1 MMIENDVNTN
11 INTNTNTNIN
21 ENDILAYAS
30 DELGETGMSQKPDVQ
45 SDKSM
50 FEEYVPNM
58 DNTYGAE
65 DAFGIVT
72 TGIEPLEI
80 TESGARITGYI
91 STSRRQDVRLGT
103 YVIVPYGD
111 EELFARIWKLQ
122 YLQEFEV
129 DDATEIHSR
138 RMLKSNTT
146 EEVDYKFLALL
157 DPICILYEHDSKTAS
172 KPQLVRRMADRI
184 PRPNT
189 PILPVTDKSKIQTGL
204 NIPKKGIFLGYLSV
218 GGEVVRTHAVPPTV
232 PYYMK
237 NDYSMGDPLV
247 FRHILVCGSTGTG
260 KTFLTK
266 NILRQFMSEDNRYRL
281 RNDRTKNKNPCL
293 IIMDPQDEYSQMF
306 EDNPEIEAGD
316 EYVFKSENVDFGRCA
331 TTKTF
336 VAKVA
341 GYSYNGKSRA
351 EQLEFTIPFEL
362 VRNNLW
368 LITPVGMTDLQYTGL
383 ELLVE
388 DYFKRGGSHTYSE
401 FADHI
406 GDESTR
412 MTYVDSN
419 RIHEASYDGIVR
431 RVKSLTLRKVF
442 DQPATPITEILGN
455 VFSSG
460 QVSVF
465 PTEYINSSQIR
476 DLIVLTLMT
485 LVVDNKLST
494 SGDAAVKD
502 TPIILALDEAHRYL
516 SKASGEHSRKII
528 SKFADAARQGRKE
541 GLGLFLITQD
551 PQDIDDTVFKQINT
565 RVILNL
571 TNDAAIN
578 ALKVQKEYEK
588 RIPYLKKGQMIVHSP
603 DNSDMVEVMGLS
615 KCVVKHE

>member
-1 MMIENDVNTN
+1 MIYAGVRMMIEDN
-11 INTNTNTNIN
+11 ID
-21 ENDILAYAS
+21 ENDLLAYAS
-30 DELGETGMSQKPDVQ
+30 DDVKKTNMSAETDETSGVPE
-45 SDKSM
+45 
-50 FEEYVPNM
+50 FEEYVPDMNDEM
-58 DNTYGAE
+58 NDAE
-65 DAFGIVT
+65 DAFGIIT

-91 STSRRQDVRLGT
+91 ATTRRQDVRLGT
-103 YVIVPYGD
+103 YVMVPYGD
-111 EELFARIWKLQ
+111 EDLFARIWKLQ

-129 DDATEIHSR
+129 DDATEIHLR

-146 EEVDYKFLALL
+146 AEVDYKFLALL
-157 DPICILYEHDSKTAS
+157 DPICILYEHGSGSDSKS
-172 KPQLVRRMADRI
+172 ELVRRMADRI

-189 PILPVTDKSKIQTGL
+189 QILPVTDKSKIQTGL
-204 NIPKKGIFLGYLSV
+204 NIPKEGIFLGHLSV

-232 PYYMK
+232 PYYMR

-247 FRHILVCGSTGTG
+247 FRHMLVCGSTGTG

-266 NILRQFMSEDNRYRL
+266 NILRQFMNENNRYRL
-281 RNDRTKNKNPCL
+281 RSDKSKNKNPCL
-293 IIMDPQDEYSQMF
+293 VIMDPQDEYSQMF
-306 EDNPEIEAGD
+306 EDNPEIAAGD
-316 EYVFKSENVDFGRCA
+316 EYNFKSENVDFGRCA
-331 TTKTF
+331 NTKTF

-341 GYSYNGKSRA
+341 GHSYNGKSRA
-351 EQLEFTIPFEL
+351 EQVEFTIPFEL

-368 LITPVGMTDLQYTGL
+368 LITPVGMTELQYTGL
-383 ELLVE
+383 ELLID
-388 DYFKRGGSHTYSE
+388 DYFKRGGSHTYGG
-401 FADHI
+401 FVDHI
-406 GDESTR
+406 DDEGTR

-419 RIHEASYDGIVR
+419 KIHEASYDGIVR
-431 RVKSLTLRKVF
+431 RVRNPALRKVF
-442 DQPATPITEILGN
+442 DQPATPITEILGK
-455 VFSSG
+455 VFSPG

-465 PTEYINSSQIR
+465 PTEYISSSRIR

-494 SGDAAVKD
+494 SGDVAVKD

-516 SKASGEHSRKII
+516 SKASGEHSKKIV

-551 PQDIDDTVFKQINT
+551 PQDIDDTVFKQVNT

-615 KCVVKHE
+615 KCVVNHE

>member
-1 MMIENDVNTN
+1 MIYAGVRMMIEDN
-11 INTNTNTNIN
+11 ID
-21 ENDILAYAS
+21 ENDLLAYAS
-30 DELGETGMSQKPDVQ
+30 DDVKKTNMPPQ
-45 SDKSM
+45 TDESSGVPE
-50 FEEYVPNM
+50 FEEYVPDM
-58 DNTYGAE
+58 DGAADDAE
-65 DAFGIVT
+65 DAFGIIT

-91 STSRRQDVRLGT
+91 ATERRQDVRLGT
-103 YVIVPYGD
+103 YVMVPYGD
-111 EELFARIWKLQ
+111 EDLFARIWKLQ

-146 EEVDYKFLALL
+146 AEVDYKFLALL
-157 DPICILYEHDSKTAS
+157 DPICILYEHGSGSDSES
-172 KPQLVRRMADRI
+172 ELVRRMADRI

-189 PILPVTDKSKIQTGL
+189 QILPVTDKSKIQTGL
-204 NIPKKGIFLGYLSV
+204 NIPKEGIFLGHLSV

-232 PYYMK
+232 PYYMR

-281 RNDRTKNKNPCL
+281 RSDKSKNRNPCL
-293 IIMDPQDEYSQMF
+293 VIMDPQDEYSQMF
-306 EDNPEIEAGD
+306 EDNPDLAAGD
-316 EYVFKSENVDFGRCA
+316 EFNFKSEDVDFGRCA
-331 TTKTF
+331 NTKTF

-341 GYSYNGKSRA
+341 GHSYNGKSRA
-351 EQLEFTIPFEL
+351 EQVEFTIPFEL

-388 DYFKRGGSHTYSE
+388 DYFKRGGSHTYGG
-401 FADHI
+401 FVDHI
-406 GDESTR
+406 DDEGTR

-419 RIHEASYDGIVR
+419 KIHEASYDGIVR
-431 RVKSLTLRKVF
+431 RVRNPALRKVF
-442 DQPATPITEILGN
+442 DQPATPITEILGK
-455 VFSSG
+455 VFSPG

-465 PTEYINSSQIR
+465 PTEYISSSRIR

-494 SGDAAVKD
+494 SGDVAVKD

-516 SKASGEHSRKII
+516 SKASGEHSKKIV

-551 PQDIDDTVFKQINT
+551 PQDIDDTVFKQVNT

-571 TNDAAIN
+571 TNDAAIS

-615 KCVVKHE
+615 KCVVNHE

>member
-1 MMIENDVNTN
+1 MIYAGVRMMIEDN
-11 INTNTNTNIN
+11 ID
-21 ENDILAYAS
+21 ENDLLAYAS
-30 DELGETGMSQKPDVQ
+30 DDVKKTNMPPQ
-45 SDKSM
+45 TDESSGVPE
-50 FEEYVPNM
+50 FEEYVPDM
-58 DNTYGAE
+58 DGAADDAE

-91 STSRRQDVRLGT
+91 ATERRQDVRLGT
-103 YVIVPYGD
+103 YVMVPYGD
-111 EELFARIWKLQ
+111 EDLFARIWKLQ

-146 EEVDYKFLALL
+146 AEVDYKFLALL
-157 DPICILYEHDSKTAS
+157 DPICILYEHGSGSDSES
-172 KPQLVRRMADRI
+172 ELVRRMADRI

-189 PILPVTDKSKIQTGL
+189 QILPVTDKSKIQTGL
-204 NIPKKGIFLGYLSV
+204 NIPKEGIFLGHLSV

-232 PYYMK
+232 PYYMR

-281 RNDRTKNKNPCL
+281 RSDKSKNRNPCL
-293 IIMDPQDEYSQMF
+293 VIMDPQDEYSQMF
-306 EDNPEIEAGD
+306 EDNPDLAAGD
-316 EYVFKSENVDFGRCA
+316 EFNFKSEDVDFGRCA
-331 TTKTF
+331 NTKTF

-341 GYSYNGKSRA
+341 GHSYNGKSRA
-351 EQLEFTIPFEL
+351 EQVEFTIPFEL

-388 DYFKRGGSHTYSE
+388 DYFKRGGSHTYGG
-401 FADHI
+401 FVDHI
-406 GDESTR
+406 DDEGTR

-419 RIHEASYDGIVR
+419 KIHEASYDGIVR
-431 RVKSLTLRKVF
+431 RVRNPALRKVF
-442 DQPATPITEILGN
+442 DQPATPITEILGK
-455 VFSSG
+455 VFSPG

-465 PTEYINSSQIR
+465 PTEYISSSRIR

-494 SGDAAVKD
+494 SGDVAVKD

-516 SKASGEHSRKII
+516 SKASGEHSKKIV

-551 PQDIDDTVFKQINT
+551 PQDIDDTVFKQVNT

-571 TNDAAIN
+571 TNDAAIS

-615 KCVVKHE
+615 KCVVNHE

>member
-1 MMIENDVNTN
+1 MIYAGVRMMIEDN
-11 INTNTNTNIN
+11 ID
-21 ENDILAYAS
+21 ENDLLAYAS
-30 DELGETGMSQKPDVQ
+30 DDVKKTNMPSETYKQ
-45 SDKSM
+45 SGVPE
-50 FEEYVPNM
+50 FEEYVPDMNDEM
-58 DNTYGAE
+58 DDAE
-65 DAFGIVT
+65 DAFGIIT

-91 STSRRQDVRLGT
+91 ATTRRQDVRLGT
-103 YVIVPYGD
+103 YVMVPYGD
-111 EELFARIWKLQ
+111 EDLFARIWKLQ

-146 EEVDYKFLALL
+146 AEVDYKFLALL
-157 DPICILYEHDSKTAS
+157 DPICILYEHESGSDSES
-172 KPQLVRRMADRI
+172 ELVRRMADRI

-189 PILPVTDKSKIQTGL
+189 QILPVTDKSKIQTGL
-204 NIPKKGIFLGYLSV
+204 NIPKEGIFLGHLSV

-232 PYYMK
+232 PYYMR

-247 FRHILVCGSTGTG
+247 FRHMLVCGSTGTG

-266 NILRQFMSEDNRYRL
+266 NILRQFMNEGNRYQL
-281 RNDRTKNKNPCL
+281 RSDKSKNRNPCL
-293 IIMDPQDEYSQMF
+293 VIMDPQDEYSQMF
-306 EDNPEIEAGD
+306 EDNPEIAADD
-316 EYVFKSENVDFGRCA
+316 EYNFKSENVDFGRCA
-331 TTKTF
+331 NTKTF

-341 GYSYNGKSRA
+341 GHSYNGKSRA
-351 EQLEFTIPFEL
+351 EQVEFTIPFEL

-368 LITPVGMTDLQYTGL
+368 LITPVGMTELQYTGL

-388 DYFKRGGSHTYSE
+388 DYFKRGGSHTYGG
-401 FADHI
+401 FVDHI
-406 GDESTR
+406 DDEGTR

-419 RIHEASYDGIVR
+419 KIHEASYDGIVR
-431 RVKSLTLRKVF
+431 RVRNPALRKVF
-442 DQPATPITEILGN
+442 DQPATPITEILGK
-455 VFSSG
+455 VFSPG

-465 PTEYINSSQIR
+465 PTEYISSSRIR

-494 SGDAAVKD
+494 SGDVAVKD

-516 SKASGEHSRKII
+516 SKASGEHSKKIV

-551 PQDIDDTVFKQINT
+551 PQDIDDTVFKQVNT

-615 KCVVKHE
+615 KCVVNHE

>member
-1 MMIENDVNTN
+1 MIEDNYDD
-11 INTNTNTNIN
+11 
-21 ENDILAYAS
+21 EDDILAYAS
-30 DELGETGMSQKPDVQ
+30 DDIKGSKGADTSAETGEPSDVPE
-45 SDKSM
+45 
-50 FEEYVPNM
+50 FEEYVPDMNNET
-58 DNTYGAE
+58 DDPE
-65 DAFGIVT
+65 DALGIIT

-91 STSRRQDVRLGT
+91 ATTRRQDVRLGT
-103 YVIVPYGD
+103 YVLVPYGD
-111 EELFARIWKLQ
+111 EDMFARIWKLQ

-129 DDATEIHSR
+129 DDATEIHSK
-138 RMLKSNTT
+138 RMLRSNTMA
-146 EEVDYKFLALL
+146 EVDYKFLALL
-157 DPICILYEHDSKTAS
+157 DPICILYDQKGDSE
-172 KPQLVRRMADRI
+172 PELVRRMADRI

-204 NIPKKGIFLGYLSV
+204 NIPKEGIFLGHLSV
-218 GGEVVRTHAVPPTV
+218 GGEVVRTNAVPPTV
-232 PYYMK
+232 PYYLR

-266 NILRQFMSEDNRYRL
+266 NIIRQFMNENNRYRL
-281 RNDRTKNKNPCL
+281 RSDKSKSRNPCL
-293 IIMDPQDEYSQMF
+293 VIMDPQDEYSQMF
-306 EDNPEIEAGD
+306 EDNPEITPGD
-316 EYVFKSENVDFGRCA
+316 EFNFKSENVDFGRCGN
-331 TTKTF
+331 TKTF

-341 GYSYNGKSRA
+341 GHSYDGKSRA
-351 EQLEFTIPFEL
+351 EQVEFTIPFEL

-388 DYFKRGGSHTYSE
+388 DYFKKGGSHTYSG
-401 FADHI
+401 FVDLI
-406 GDESTR
+406 DDESTR
-412 MTYVDSN
+412 MAYVDSN
-419 RIHEASYDGIVR
+419 KIHEASYDGIVR
-431 RVKSLTLRKVF
+431 RVRNPALRKVF
-442 DQPATPITEILGN
+442 DQPATPITEILGK
-455 VFSSG
+455 VFSPG

-465 PTEYINSSQIR
+465 PTEYISSSRIR

-494 SGDAAVKD
+494 SGDVAVKD

-516 SKASGEHSRKII
+516 SKASGEHSKKIV

-551 PQDIDDTVFKQINT
+551 PQDIDDTVFKQVNT

-571 TNDAAIN
+571 TNDAAIS
-578 ALKVQKEYEK
+578 ALKVRKEYEK

>member
-1 MMIENDVNTN
+1 MIEDNYDD
-11 INTNTNTNIN
+11 

-30 DELGETGMSQKPDVQ
+30 DDIKGPKGADTSAETGEPSDVPE
-45 SDKSM
+45 
-50 FEEYVPNM
+50 FEEYVPDMNNET
-58 DNTYGAE
+58 DDPE

-91 STSRRQDVRLGT
+91 ATTRRQDVRLGT
-103 YVIVPYGD
+103 YVMVPYGD
-111 EELFARIWKLQ
+111 EDMFARIWKLQ

-129 DDATEIHSR
+129 DDATEIHSK

-146 EEVDYKFLALL
+146 TEVDYKFLALL
-157 DPICILYEHDSKTAS
+157 DPICILYDQKGGNE
-172 KPQLVRRMADRI
+172 PELVRRMADRI

-204 NIPKKGIFLGYLSV
+204 NIPKEGIFLGHLSV
-218 GGEVVRTHAVPPTV
+218 GGEVVRTNAVPPTV
-232 PYYMK
+232 PYYLR

-266 NILRQFMSEDNRYRL
+266 NIIRQFMNENNRYQL
-281 RNDRTKNKNPCL
+281 RSDKSKSRNPCL
-293 IIMDPQDEYSQMF
+293 VIMDPQDEYSQMF
-306 EDNPEIEAGD
+306 EDNPEIAAGD
-316 EYVFKSENVDFGRCA
+316 EFNFRSENVDFGRCGN
-331 TTKTF
+331 TKTF

-341 GYSYNGKSRA
+341 GHSYDGKSRA
-351 EQLEFTIPFEL
+351 EQVEFTIPFEL

-388 DYFKRGGSHTYSE
+388 DYFKKSGSHTYNG
-401 FADHI
+401 FVDLI
-406 GDESTR
+406 DDEGTR
-412 MTYVDSN
+412 MAYVDSN
-419 RIHEASYDGIVR
+419 KIHEASYDGIVR
-431 RVKSLTLRKVF
+431 RVRNPALRKVF
-442 DQPATPITEILGN
+442 DQPATPITEILGK
-455 VFSSG
+455 VFSPG

-465 PTEYINSSQIR
+465 PTEYISSSRIR

-485 LVVDNKLST
+485 QVVDNKLST
-494 SGDAAVKD
+494 SGDVAVKD

-516 SKASGEHSRKII
+516 SKASGEHSKKIV

-551 PQDIDDTVFKQINT
+551 PQDIDDTVFKQVNT

-571 TNDAAIN
+571 TNDAAIS
-578 ALKVQKEYEK
+578 ALKVRKEYEK